1 MKHSSVFFTCISA
14 FFAAFLAVCAVLA
27 IPVPFT
33 GVPVSLLNLGLFLVG
48 GILPPKLA
56 FRSAGIHLLLGLMGL
71 PVFSGLRGGPGMLLG
86 PTGGYLWME
95 LPVVCLIGVLLT
107 RFSRSGTGFWGRF
120 GILALGG
127 LVHTTGGTL
136 WFCTVTQVPWTDGL
150 LLCVIPFLLP
160 DLCKL
165 VLAAGLLPPLHRIL
179 MHISSDC
186 RITPP

>member
-1 MKHSSVFFTCISA
+1 MKHSSVFFTCFSA

-27 IPVPFT
+27 VPVPFT

-56 FRSAGIHLLLGLMGL
+56 FRSAGIHLLLGLAGL
-71 PVFSGLRGGPGMLLG
+71 PVFSGLRGGPGILFG

-95 LPVVCLIGVLLT
+95 LPVVCLISVLLT
-107 RFSRSGTGFWGRF
+107 RFPRSGTGFWGRF

-127 LVHTTGGTL
+127 LVHTLGGAL
-136 WFCTVTQVPWTDGL
+136 WFCTVTQVSWPDGL
-150 LLCVIPFLLP
+150 LLCVVPFLLP

-165 VLAAGLLPPLHRIL
+165 VLAIGLLPTLRRIL
-179 MHISSDC
+179 MRFLPNR